1 MTRVRRCAHSHTFKS
16 HTRTARTHS
25 SIHLVRASLPTIGLP
40 LLHRLVAR
48 FLPPKHWQSFRRA
61 LLSREAMATPRLSHD
76 RFMDSSAVWPPH
88 SKAKAARCRRICC
101 LTCSPVAQVNT
112 HLQTFMSRNAPQPE
126 EVIQP
131 HILEAAERSR
141 DESVTTISY
150 PKDLRGSVLMCAAQL
165 QRPPGAHCT
174 PFLLCLRTD
183 RCFSF
188 ARNRKNNVL
197 RMSYRAPDEPRPNF
211 QQEGGYTPNGRPS
224 SDVTKGFERIYE
236 RVYY

>member
-1 MTRVRRCAHSHTFKS
+1 M
-16 HTRTARTHS
+16 
-25 SIHLVRASLPTIGLP
+25 RASLPSIGLP
-40 LLHRLVAR
+40 LGLGRS
-48 FLPPKHWQSFRRA
+48 FSPPKHWQSFRRA
-61 LLSREAMATPRLSHD
+61 KPRLSREAMATPRLSHD
-76 RFMDSSAVWPPH
+76 RFMDSSAVWPAH
-88 SKAKAARCRRICC
+88 SKATAVRCRRICC

-165 QRPPGAHCT
+165 QPPPCVCAHCT
-174 PFLLCLRTD
+174 PFLLCLRTE

>member
-1 MTRVRRCAHSHTFKS
+1 
-16 HTRTARTHS
+16 
-25 SIHLVRASLPTIGLP
+25 
-40 LLHRLVAR
+40 
-48 FLPPKHWQSFRRA
+48 
-61 LLSREAMATPRLSHD
+61 MATPRLSHD

>member
-1 MTRVRRCAHSHTFKS
+1 MFS
-16 HTRTARTHS
+16 
-25 SIHLVRASLPTIGLP
+25 
-40 LLHRLVAR
+40 
-48 FLPPKHWQSFRRA
+48 PPKHWESFRREKTT
-61 LLSREAMATPRLSHD
+61 SREAMATPRLSHD
-76 RFMDSSAVWPPH
+76 RFMDSSAVWPAH
-88 SKAKAARCRRICC
+88 SKATAVRCRRICC

-165 QRPPGAHCT
+165 QLPPAHCIS
-174 PFLLCLRTD
+174 PLLRTE

>member
-1 MTRVRRCAHSHTFKS
+1 M
-16 HTRTARTHS
+16 
-25 SIHLVRASLPTIGLP
+25 RASLSTNGLP
-40 LLHRLVAR
+40 GKWSLVFSLPNIGSR
-48 FLPPKHWQSFRRA
+48 FVELFT
-61 LLSREAMATPRLSHD
+61 LSREAMATPRLSHD

-88 SKAKAARCRRICC
+88 SKSTAVRCRRICC

-165 QRPPGAHCT
+165 QPPPCVCAHCT
-174 PFLLCLRTD
+174 PFLLCLRTE

>member
-1 MTRVRRCAHSHTFKS
+1 MTRVRTAAHSHTFIA
-16 HTRTARTHS
+16 HTYSTYGAHILP
-25 SIHLVRASLPTIGLP
+25 SILCVRAYLP
-40 LLHRLVAR
+40 LACPYLHAWSLVFSPQNIGSR
-48 FLPPKHWQSFRRA
+48 FVEGPHTHA
-61 LLSREAMATPRLSHD
+61 SREAMATPRLSHD

-88 SKAKAARCRRICC
+88 SKATAVRCRRICC

-165 QRPPGAHCT
+165 QPPPACVRALHAVSPLPAH
-174 PFLLCLRTD
+174 
-183 RCFSF
+183 
-188 ARNRKNNVL
+188 
-197 RMSYRAPDEPRPNF
+197 
-211 QQEGGYTPNGRPS
+211 
-224 SDVTKGFERIYE
+224 
-236 RVYY
+236 

>member
-1 MTRVRRCAHSHTFKS
+1 MCAAAPTLTHLN
-16 HTRTARTHS
+16 RTHVQHVHILP
-25 SIHLVRASLPTIGLP
+25 SILCVRAYLP
-40 LLHRLVAR
+40 LACPYFAAVVAR

-61 LLSREAMATPRLSHD
+61 LSLSREAMATPRLSHD

-165 QRPPGAHCT
+165 QHPPA
-174 PFLLCLRTD
+174 RTA
-183 RCFSF
+183 RRFSF
-188 ARNRKNNVL
+188 ACALNAVSPLPETGRTT
-197 RMSYRAPDEPRPNF
+197 SCGCHTAHPTSPDQTFSKRGAIHRTAALPAM
-211 QQEGGYTPNGRPS
+211 
-224 SDVTKGFERIYE
+224 
-236 RVYY
+236 